1 MPAASS
7 DQKTTLAY
15 TPPVES
21 QGPPSYQP
29 PAQQQPQ
36 GFQQPPQSYPQTPQ
50 SYPQTP
56 QSYPQSPP
64 QGYAPQQGGYA
75 PQPMPQFPNQM
86 SAQQMGDQYRAQL
99 FAQCA
104 QGIHQPT
111 TKYGICGIIT
121 AVVCFPIGLICLFT
135 DTEQKC
141 DRCGIKLS

>member
-7 DQKTTLAY
+7 DNKNTLAY
-15 TPPVES
+15 TPPAEV
-21 QGPPSYQP
+21 QGPPSYQ
-29 PAQQQPQ
+29 QPSQ
-36 GFQQPPQSYPQTPQ
+36 GYQ
-50 SYPQTP
+50 
-56 QSYPQSPP
+56 QSPGPKRYQLPPVQGGTGYAPQP
-64 QGYAPQQGGYA
+64 QGYAPQPT
-75 PQPMPQFPNQM
+75 PQTQM
-86 SAQQMGDQYRAQL
+86 SAAQVGEQYRAQL

-111 TKYGICGIIT
+111 TKYGVCGIIT